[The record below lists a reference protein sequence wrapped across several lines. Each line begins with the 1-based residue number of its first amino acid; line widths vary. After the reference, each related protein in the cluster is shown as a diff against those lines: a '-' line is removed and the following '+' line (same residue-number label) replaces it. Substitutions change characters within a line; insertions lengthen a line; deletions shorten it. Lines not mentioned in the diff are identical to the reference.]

1 MNRSPAAPATAPA
14 RRGGSGLPP
23 GLLPRRL
30 PPWAVFACGILV
42 APLFAAAV
50 AAAQRAPR
58 GPAATSGGHPGALW
72 ASTAPLDDGRQ
83 MLLVVD
89 QEQRAL
95 AIYHV
100 DPATGTVALK
110 SSRDISWDL
119 LVGDFNAQE
128 PKPASLR
135 RMLEMQK

>member
-1 MNRSPAAPATAPA
+1 MTHATSADPYGRA
-14 RRGGSGLPP
+14 VCPPRPRGGFRPA
-23 GLLPRRL
+23 
-30 PPWAVFACGILV
+30 PWAYFVCGIAIV
-42 APLFAAAV
+42 PLFAAAG
-50 AAAQRAPR
+50 AAAQRVAR
-58 GPAATSGGHPGALW
+58 APAAASTGHPGSLW
-72 ASTAPLDDGRQ
+72 AATTPLDDGRQ

-95 AIYHV
+95 AVYHL
-100 DPATGTVALK
+100 DPATGTVSLK

-128 PKPASLR
+128 PRPASLR

>member
-1 MNRSPAAPATAPA
+1 MTTPTASAPVGRTECPPRS
-14 RRGGSGLPP
+14 GSGS
-23 GLLPRRL
+23 RL
-30 PPWAVFACGILV
+30 PPWVFFVCGIAIV
-42 APLFAAAV
+42 PVFAAAGT
-50 AAAQRAPR
+50 AAQRAAR
-58 GPAATSGGHPGALW
+58 ASAAASTGHPGALW
-72 ASTAPLDDGRQ
+72 AATTPLDDGRQ

-95 AIYHV
+95 AVYHL
-100 DPATGTVALK
+100 DPATGTVSLK

-128 PKPASLR
+128 PRPAALR